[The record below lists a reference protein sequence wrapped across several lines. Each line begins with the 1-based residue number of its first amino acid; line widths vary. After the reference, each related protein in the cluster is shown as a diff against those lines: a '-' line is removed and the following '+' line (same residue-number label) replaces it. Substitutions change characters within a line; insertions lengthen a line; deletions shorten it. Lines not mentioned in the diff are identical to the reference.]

1 MTTTLREK
9 MKGLPAERRARIDA
23 ETDRLHDEYKTLQ
36 ELRKARDLTQV
47 EIAKALN
54 IRQASVAQM
63 EKRSDLLISTL
74 RGYIE
79 GMGGTLKLVVE
90 FPDRAPMQI
99 ASIGELSDTAVSRH
113 NTRSFML
120 RMSNR

>member
-1 MTTTLREK
+1 MTTTLRDK
-9 MKGLPAERRARIDA
+9 MKGLSAERRARIDA
-23 ETDRLHDEYKTLQ
+23 ETDRLHNEYKTLQ
-36 ELRKARDLTQV
+36 ELRKARELTQV

-63 EKRSDLLISTL
+63 EKRSDLMISTL

-90 FPDRAPMQI
+90 FPDRAPLQI
-99 ASIGELSDTAVSRH
+99 AGIGEVGEETPEQCESPVT
-113 NTRSFML
+113 
-120 RMSNR
+120 

>member
-1 MTTTLREK
+1 MATTLREK
-9 MKGLPAERRARIDA
+9 MRGLPAERRARIDA

-47 EIAKALN
+47 EIAKRLN

-79 GMGGTLKLVVE
+79 SMGGTLKLVVE
-90 FPDRAPMQI
+90 FPDRAPTQI
-99 ASIGELSDTAVSRH
+99 GGIGEPGDVTAMKT
-113 NTRSFML
+113 NTR
-120 RMSNR
+120 

>member
-1 MTTTLREK
+1 
-9 MKGLPAERRARIDA
+9 
-23 ETDRLHDEYKTLQ
+23 
-36 ELRKARDLTQV
+36 
-47 EIAKALN
+47 
-54 IRQASVAQM
+54 M

-99 ASIGELSDTAVSRH
+99 AGIGELGDAPPRGSTHSA
-113 NTRSFML
+113 L
-120 RMSNR
+120 P

>member
-1 MTTTLREK
+1 M
-9 MKGLPAERRARIDA
+9 PAARQARVDA
-23 ETDRLHDEYKTLQ
+23 ETERLHDDHKTLR

-47 EIAKALN
+47 EIARALN

-63 EKRSDLLISTL
+63 EKRSDLMISTL

-90 FPDRAPMQI
+90 FPDRAPVQI
-99 ASIGELSDTAVSRH
+99 GGIGELGETAPASGQC
-113 NTRSFML
+113 TRSAP
-120 RMSNR
+120 

>member
-1 MTTTLREK
+1 MATTVRDK
-9 MKGLPAERRARIDA
+9 VKGLPPERRARIDA
-23 ETDRLHDEYKTLQ
+23 ETDRLHAEYKTLH
-36 ELRKARDLTQV
+36 ELRKARELTQV
-47 EIAKALN
+47 EIARALN

-99 ASIGELSDTAVSRH
+99 AGIGELGDVTGMKTSTQPER
-113 NTRSFML
+113 R
-120 RMSNR
+120 

>member
-1 MTTTLREK
+1 MATTLRDK
-9 MKGLPAERRARIDA
+9 MAGLSAERRARIDA
-23 ETDRLHDEYKTLQ
+23 ETDRLHEEYKTLQ
-36 ELRKARDLTQV
+36 ELRKARELTQV
-47 EIAKALN
+47 EIAKTLN

-63 EKRSDLLISTL
+63 EKRSDLMISTL

-99 ASIGELSDTAVSRH
+99 AGIGELGDTTVTKTDA
-113 NTRSFML
+113 RSV
-120 RMSNR
+120 RK

>member
-1 MTTTLREK
+1 MATTLREK

-23 ETDRLHDEYKTLQ
+23 ETDRLHNEYKTLQ
-36 ELRKARDLTQV
+36 ELRKARELTQV

-63 EKRSDLLISTL
+63 ERRSDLLISTL

-90 FPDRAPMQI
+90 FPDRAPVQI
-99 ASIGELSDTAVSRH
+99 GGIGESDDANS
-113 NTRSFML
+113 
-120 RMSNR
+120 SNDATHFAQI